1 MADYYFHMDH
11 MTVGY
16 NKKPLIKDIEIGI
29 NKGEIITLI
38 GPNGSGKST
47 ILKSIS
53 RNLELVA
60 GTVTLENNQ
69 IREMSFRDL
78 SKKMAVMLTERIK
91 TEYLTCYEIVA
102 TGRYPYT
109 GRLGILSKE
118 DEDIVEESLK
128 RVHAEELGSRDF
140 NAISDGQR
148 QRILL
153 ARAICQQP
161 EIILLDEPTSFLDIK
176 HKLELLAILRSMAKE
191 KNITVIMSLHE
202 IDLAQKISDKV
213 VCVKGDHIS
222 LFGDPEKIFT
232 YDNIKDLYSIDN
244 GSYDPVFG
252 SIELPRPKGEPE
264 TFVLAGCGT
273 GIPVFRKLQKENTPF
288 IAGILYSNDID
299 YELAT
304 HLATEIIEEKPFS
317 MISEESV
324 QKAKAAIDRC
334 SRVINAGVPIGDL
347 NQVFKEILAY
357 AEKNG
362 KLEQEDRKTL

>member
-1 MADYYFHMDH
+1 MADYYFHMQN

-53 RNLELVA
+53 RNLEILA
-60 GTVTLENNQ
+60 GCVVLENKQ
-69 IREMSFRDL
+69 ISEMSFKDL
-78 SKKMAVMLTERIK
+78 SRKMAVMLTERIK

-109 GRLGILSKE
+109 GRLGILSPE
-118 DEDIVEESLK
+118 DEEIVEESLR
-128 RVHAEELGSRDF
+128 RVHAVELGSRDF

-202 IDLAQKISDKV
+202 IDLAQKVSDKV
-213 VCVKGDHIS
+213 VCVKGEYIS
-222 LFGDPEKIFT
+222 LFGEPEKVFT
-232 YDNIKDLYSIDN
+232 YENIKDLYSIDN

-252 SIELPRPKGEPE
+252 SIELPRPAGDPE
-264 TFVLAGCGT
+264 VFVLSSCGS
-273 GIPVFRKLQKENTPF
+273 GISVFRKLQKENVPF
-288 IAGILYSNDID
+288 IAGILYPNDVD
-299 YELAT
+299 YELAK
-304 HLATEIIEEKPFS
+304 HLASEIIEEKPFC
-317 MISEESV
+317 MISDENL
-324 QKAKAAIDRC
+324 KNAKAAIDRC
-334 SRVINAGVPIGDL
+334 SRVINAGVVIGDCNKAMQEL
-347 NQVFKEILAY
+347 IDY
-357 AEKNG
+357 AKMKG
-362 KLEQEDRKTL
+362 KLG

>member
-1 MADYYFHMDH
+1 MADYYFHMNN

-53 RNLELVA
+53 RNLELLA
-60 GTVTLENNQ
+60 GCVTLENNE
-69 IREMSFRDL
+69 IRDMTFRDL

-91 TEYLTCYEIVA
+91 TEYMTCYEIVA

-128 RVHAEELGSRDF
+128 RVHAVELGSKNFD
-140 NAISDGQR
+140 AISDGQR

-153 ARAICQQP
+153 ARALCQQP

-213 VCVKGDHIS
+213 ICVKGDHIS
-222 LFGDPEKIFT
+222 LFGEPENIFT
-232 YDNIKDLYSIDN
+232 YDNIRDLYSIDN
-244 GSYDPVFG
+244 GSYDPLYG
-252 SIELPRPKGEPE
+252 SIELPRPKGEPD
-264 TFVLAGCGT
+264 TFVISSCGK
-273 GIPVFRKLQKENTPF
+273 GISVFRKLQKENAAF
-288 IAGILYSNDID
+288 IAGILYTNDLD
-299 YELAT
+299 YELAKQ
-304 HLATEIIEEKPFS
+304 LATEIIEEKPFCA
-317 MISEESV
+317 ISDESV
-324 QKAKAAIDRC
+324 QKAKAAVDKC
-334 SRVINAGVPIGDL
+334 SRVINAGVEIGEY
-347 NQVFKEILAY
+347 NKAIQEILDY
-357 AEKNG
+357 AKQAG
-362 KLEQEDRKTL
+362 KLYNN

>member
-1 MADYYFHMDH
+1 MADYYFHMQN

-29 NKGEIITLI
+29 KKGEIITLI

-60 GTVTLENNQ
+60 GTVMLEKDE
-69 IREMSFRDL
+69 IRSLSFRDL
-78 SKKMAVMLTERIK
+78 SRKMAVMLTERIK

-109 GRLGILSKE
+109 GRLGILSPE
-118 DEDIVEESLK
+118 DEEIVEESLR
-128 RVHAEELGSRDF
+128 RVHAEDLGSRDF

-222 LFGDPEKIFT
+222 LFGEPEKIFT
-232 YDNIKDLYSIDN
+232 YDNIKELYSIDN

-252 SIELPRPKGEPE
+252 SIELPRPTGEPD
-264 TFVLAGCGT
+264 TFVLSSGGT
-273 GIPVFRKLQKENTPF
+273 GIPVFRRLQKQNEPF
-288 IAGILYSNDID
+288 IAGVLYTNDID
-299 YELAT
+299 YELAK
-304 HLATEIIEEKPFS
+304 HLATEIIEEKPFCG
-317 MISEESV
+317 ISEENV
-324 QKAKAAIDRC
+324 QKAKKAIDRC
-334 SRVINAGVPIGDL
+334 SRVINAGVAIGDC
-347 NQVFKEILAY
+347 NKAVQEILEY
-357 AEKNG
+357 AKISG
-362 KLEQEDRKTL
+362 KLQQ